1 MVHMVDERLLIRMV
15 VDNPWDDL
23 TFVFMVVLMIVGML
37 ALNIVHEFLKMVL
50 DREIC
55 YFFLVL
61 EVLI

>member
-23 TFVFMVVLMIVGML
+23 TFVFMVVLVIVGML

-55 YFFLVL
+55 YFFLVF